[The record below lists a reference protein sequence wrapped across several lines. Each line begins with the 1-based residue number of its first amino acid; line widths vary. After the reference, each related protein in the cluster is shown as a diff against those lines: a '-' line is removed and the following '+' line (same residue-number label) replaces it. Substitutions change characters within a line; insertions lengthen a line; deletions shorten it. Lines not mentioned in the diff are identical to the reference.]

1 MQYESRFEFYELDYT
16 VENMINATNI
26 HYIVELNEE
35 QKSQAK
41 IYNIVKYVYLIV
53 VAGTVIVLSA
63 LWCVRKIKKIKR
75 EAVACGEEKNNEQEQ

>member
-1 MQYESRFEFYELDYT
+1 
-16 VENMINATNI
+16 
-26 HYIVELNEE
+26 
-35 QKSQAK
+35 
-41 IYNIVKYVYLIV
+41 VYLIV